1 MTQTDATGTTQGPVG
16 AWIRAGVGAWIFRIL
31 LVIAAALMAYSW
43 LQPWW
48 SADVAIFKGTDDLVL
63 HPWGI
68 ETIRQVRAAADPDLY
83 AMPWFFA
90 PFTWTYFVVAMLA
103 LAASLFV
110 PWTISLGR
118 IKLPLAAVLIAV
130 VGLSYLITVGLAYG
144 IGEMRAAAVD
154 TSFIGKSQFTDP
166 MSSRKIKMVSDLRDG
181 YWYALYAG
189 VALFFLALVRG
200 LFIRKPKA

>member
-31 LVIAAALMAYSW
+31 LVTGAAFMAYSW
-43 LQPWW
+43 FQPWW

-68 ETIRQVRAAADPDLY
+68 ETVSQVRAAADPDLY
-83 AMPWFFA
+83 TMPGFFA
-90 PFTWTYFVVAMLA
+90 PFTWTYFAVAMLA
-103 LAASLFV
+103 LVSSLFV
-110 PWTISLGR
+110 DWTISLGR

-130 VGLSYLITVGLAYG
+130 VGLSYLVAVGLAYG
-144 IGEMRAAAVD
+144 IGELRAAAAGTD
-154 TSFIGKSQFTDP
+154 FIGKSEFTDP
-166 MSSRKIKMVSDLRDG
+166 MSTRKVKMVSELRDG

-189 VALFFLALVRG
+189 GALFVLALIRG